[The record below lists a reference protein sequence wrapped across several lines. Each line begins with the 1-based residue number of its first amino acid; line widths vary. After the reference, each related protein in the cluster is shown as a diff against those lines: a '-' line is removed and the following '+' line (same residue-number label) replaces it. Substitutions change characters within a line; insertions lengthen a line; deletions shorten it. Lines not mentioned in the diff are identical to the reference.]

1 MADMTWRD
9 ALSQG
14 NLSEAKKRYLESDEQ
29 FVLESHFWLDLQS
42 LQKHLRAKHWQRAY
56 NIIEVLELPEMGS
69 EELVDREGILAEIK
83 VLKESS
89 ILLDRRRADEA
100 LASLESVVQ
109 PLLQAEKKCQQ
120 GTASIFQN
128 DIEQAK
134 TLFAESLELDSLH
147 YRSLTNLGNI
157 HLESTDVDSAIVYYE
172 KALAIKDDFGN
183 ALHNLGV
190 AYRQKGQIAKS
201 VKLIKKAQA
210 NVRKTEE
217 GDARGELSSGISK
230 SLGGMFSGKMMR
242 YGFYG
247 LAIVIVL
254 YILRSRGMF

>member
-1 MADMTWRD
+1 MSWRD
-9 ALSQG
+9 ALLEG
-14 NLSEAKKRYLESDEQ
+14 NLSEANKRYLESDEQ
-29 FVLESHFWLDLQS
+29 LVLGSHFWLDLQS

-56 NIIEVLELPEMGS
+56 NIIEAFEMSKAGL
-69 EELVDREGILAEIK
+69 EELVDRDSLVAELK

-89 ILLDRRRADEA
+89 ILLDRRRAEEA
-100 LASLESVVQ
+100 LASLESVRQ

-128 DIEQAK
+128 DIELAK
-134 TLFAESLELDSLH
+134 TLFAESLELDPLH

-157 HLESTDVDSAIVYYE
+157 YLEAKDIDSAIIYYE

-201 VKLIKKAQA
+201 VGLIKKAQS
-210 NVRKTEE
+210 NVRKAEE
-217 GDARGELSSGISK
+217 ADARGELSSSMGK
-230 SLGGMFSGKMMR
+230 SFGSLFGGKFIQ
-242 YGFYG
+242 YGLYG
-247 LAIVIVL
+247 LALVILLFVL
-254 YILRSRGMF
+254 KSRGIF